1 MLRLIVPALLALGP
15 MTASADWTLSA
26 EGSKVAFGSV
36 KKDAV
41 GETHHFTG
49 LSGGVDAS
57 GAARVEIDL
66 SSAETWIDIRNE
78 RMAEHVFKGVGPAVL
93 TADIDLAALEALKPG
108 ESASLDVKGTLTFGA
123 VALPI
128 EAPVFAARLSET
140 RALIATDEIIWVS
153 TADLGVTAGIDKLM
167 ELAELP
173 SITRATPVTFRFVF
187 DQGDA
192 VAAARAAAA
201 ATPVQVAS
209 VEIAGDPEAGA
220 KVFRKCKACHV
231 ADEAKNKVGPH
242 LVGIIGR
249 KAASVDG
256 FKYSSAFEA
265 LDYDW
270 TPERLSAY
278 LAKPRD
284 YVKGTKMAFA
294 GLKKPADIE
303 NVLAY
308 LASFE

>member
-1 MLRLIVPALLALGP
+1 MFKLIIPALLALSP
-15 MTASADWTLSA
+15 LAAAADWTLSA

-36 KKDAV
+36 KKGTA

-49 LSGGVDAS
+49 LSGGVDAT

-66 SSAETWIDIRNE
+66 ATAETWIDIRNE

-93 TADIDLAALEALKPG
+93 TADIDLAAFEGLKPG
-108 ESASLDVKGTLTFGA
+108 ESATLDIKGVLKFGPA
-123 VALPI
+123 EVAI
-128 EAPVFAARLSET
+128 DAPVFAARLSET
-140 RALIATDEIIWVS
+140 QALIATDEIIWVS

-187 DQGDA
+187 DRGDA
-192 VAAARAAAA
+192 VAAAPAA
-201 ATPVQVAS
+201 PVQVAS
-209 VEIAGDPEAGA
+209 VEVAGDPEAGA

-256 FKYSSAFEA
+256 FKYSSAFQA

-270 TPERLSAY
+270 TPDRLSAY
-278 LAKPRD
+278 LAKPRG